1 MNFYKQFFSPA
12 AFLDRDGVI
21 NYDYGY
27 VSDMKQFKLRK
38 NVIKGLKIL
47 NKKNYNIFI
56 VTNQS
61 GIARGYYTEYKF
73 LLFYRSIK
81 EYFLKKNCFIN
92 DLQYCPFLKGAKLA
106 KYDKQS
112 KLRKPN
118 DLMIKNLFSKW
129 LINKNKSFMIG
140 DNEKDKIAAEKSD
153 LYFEF
158 AKKDFYDQIKKI
170 LNKS

>member
-1 MNFYKQFFSPA
+1 M
-12 AFLDRDGVI
+12 
-21 NYDYGY
+21 
-27 VSDMKQFKLRK
+27 
-38 NVIKGLKIL
+38 
-47 NKKNYNIFI
+47 
-56 VTNQS
+56 
-61 GIARGYYTEYKF
+61 
-73 LLFYRSIK
+73 
-81 EYFLKKNCFIN
+81 
-92 DLQYCPFLKGAKLA
+92 QYCPFLKGAKLA

-158 AKKDFYDQIKKI
+158 AKKDFYDQIKRFK
-170 LNKS
+170 